1 MEKCISTVKPNVTKE
16 MQTWAEMAKDAKAQ
30 VEHAQKEINANSPRI
45 EVVKKQKQTS
55 VDKMEMV
62 NALQ

>member
-1 MEKCISTVKPNVTKE
+1 MEKCISTVKRNVTKE

-30 VEHAQKEINANSPRI
+30 VEHAPWI
-45 EVVKKQKQTS
+45 EVVKKQKETS